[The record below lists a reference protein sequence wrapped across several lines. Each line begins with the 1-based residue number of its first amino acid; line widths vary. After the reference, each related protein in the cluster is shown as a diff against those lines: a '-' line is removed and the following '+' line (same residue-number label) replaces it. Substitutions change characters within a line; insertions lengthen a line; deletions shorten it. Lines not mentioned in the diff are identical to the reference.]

1 MKPKFTNRYIII
13 YAAVL
18 VAVVAVILSVA
29 SEALR
34 SRKEANAR
42 NEKMQ
47 NMLAAIGV
55 QSDLDNANT
64 LYSKYFV
71 EELAI
76 DGRGEVVARFQPAD
90 AKNAKERPFG
100 IDVKAQQTLAKEGK
114 DCRLPLFRYSKDGAE
129 GYVVPLHGAGLWGP
143 IWGYVALDED
153 FRTVVGVSFDHKG
166 ETPGLGAKITTPE
179 FQRQFVGKKIKDPD
193 GEFVSVQVLKNA
205 DKNSDNEVDAISG
218 ATITSTGVGQMLR
231 ECLIPYRGF
240 WGNYP
245 E

>member
-47 NMLAAIGV
+47 SMLAAIGV
-55 QSDLDNANT
+55 ESNLDNANT

-90 AKNAKERPFG
+90 AKSAKERPFD

-114 DCRLPLFRYSKDGAE
+114 DCRLPLFRFSKDGTE
-129 GYVVPLHGAGLWGP
+129 GFVIPVSGTGLWGA

-153 FRTVVGVSFDHKG
+153 FTTVLGVTFDHKS

-179 FQRQFVGKKIKDPD
+179 FQRQFVGKKIKNSD
-193 GEFVSVQVLKNA
+193 GKFVSVQVQKNV
-205 DKNSDNEVDAISG
+205 DKSSPNEVDAISG
-218 ATITSTGVGQMLR
+218 ATITSSGVSAMLKD
-231 ECLIPYRGF
+231 CLEPYRGY
-240 WGNYP
+240 WGKK
-245 E
+245 

>member
-55 QSDLDNANT
+55 QSDLNNANT

-90 AKNAKERPFG
+90 AKNAKERPFD
-100 IDVKAQQTLAKEGK
+100 IDVKAQQTLAKEDK
-114 DCRLPLFRYSKDGAE
+114 DCRLPLFRYQKDGAE

-153 FRTVVGVSFDHKG
+153 F
-166 ETPGLGAKITTPE
+166 TTPE
-179 FQRQFVGKKIKDPD
+179 FQSQFVGKKIRNSD
-193 GEFVSVQVLKNA
+193 GEFVSVQVLKNS
-205 DKNSDNEVDAISG
+205 DKSSDNEVDAISG

-231 ECLIPYRGF
+231 ECLEPYA
-240 WGNYP
+240 N
-245 E
+245 

>member
-1 MKPKFTNRYIII
+1 MKKFTNRYIII

-34 SRKEANAR
+34 SRKEANVR

-47 NMLAAIGV
+47 NMLAAIDV
-55 QSDLDNANT
+55 QSDLDNANA

-76 DGRGEVVARFQPAD
+76 DGRGEVVARFVPAKD
-90 AKNAKERPFG
+90 NNAKERPFD
-100 IDVKAQQTLAKEGK
+100 IDVKVQQALAQEGK
-114 DCRLPLFRYSKDGAE
+114 DCRLPLFRYQKDNGG
-129 GYVVPLHGAGLWGP
+129 GYVIPVSGAGLWGA

-153 FRTVVGVSFDHKG
+153 FTTVLGVTFDHKS

-179 FQRQFVGKKIKDPD
+179 FQRQFVGKKIKNSE

-205 DKNSDNEVDAISG
+205 DKTSDNEVDAISG
-218 ATITSTGVGQMLR
+218 ATITSSGVSAMLKD
-231 ECLIPYRGF
+231 CLEPYRGY
-240 WGNYP
+240 WGKK
-245 E
+245 

>member
-90 AKNAKERPFG
+90 AKNAKERPFDL
-100 IDVKAQQTLAKEGK
+100 DVKAQQALAKEGK
-114 DCRLPLFRYSKDGAE
+114 DCRLPLFRFSKDGTE
-129 GYVVPLHGAGLWGP
+129 GFVIPVSGTGLWGA
-143 IWGYVALDED
+143 IWGYVALDID
-153 FRTVVGVSFDHKG
+153 CSTVLGVTFDHKS

-179 FQRQFVGKKIKDPD
+179 FQSQFVGKKIRNSD

-205 DKNSDNEVDAISG
+205 DKSSDNEVDAISG

-231 ECLIPYRGF
+231 ECLEPYA
-240 WGNYP
+240 N
-245 E
+245 

>member
-1 MKPKFTNRYIII
+1 MKSKFSNRYIII

-47 NMLAAIGV
+47 SMLAAIGV

-64 LYSKYFV
+64 LYAKYFV

-76 DGRGEVVARFQPAD
+76 DGRGEVLARFQPAD
-90 AKNAKERPFG
+90 AKNAKERPFD
-100 IDVKAQQTLAKEGK
+100 IDVKEQQTLAQEGK
-114 DCRLPLFRYSKDGAE
+114 AYQLPLFVFEKDSRQ
-129 GYVVPLHGAGLWGP
+129 GYVLPLSGKGLWGA

-153 FRTVVGVSFDHKG
+153 FTTVVGVSFDHKS

-179 FQRQFVGKKIKDPD
+179 FQWQFVGKKIKNSE

-205 DKNSDNEVDAISG
+205 DKSSDNEVDAISG
-218 ATITSTGVGQMLR
+218 ATITSSGVSAMLKD
-231 ECLIPYRGF
+231 CLEPYRGY
-240 WGNYP
+240 WGNK
-245 E
+245 

>member
-1 MKPKFTNRYIII
+1 MKKFTNRYIII

-47 NMLAAIGV
+47 SMLAAIGV
-55 QSDLDNANT
+55 SSDLDQAST
-64 LYSKYFV
+64 LYAQYFT
-71 EELAI
+71 EEMAVNAEG
-76 DGRGEVVARFQPAD
+76 DVVSTFSV
-90 AKNAKERPFG
+90 KEGKGQGTRPFD
-100 IDVKAQQTLAKEGK
+100 IDVKAQQALAQEGK
-114 DCRLPLFRYSKDGAE
+114 AYQLPLFVFEKDSRQ
-129 GYVVPLHGAGLWGP
+129 GYVLPLSGKGLWGA

-153 FRTVVGVSFDHKG
+153 FTTVLGVTFDHKS

-179 FQRQFVGKKIKDPD
+179 FQRQFVGKKIKNSE

-205 DKNSDNEVDAISG
+205 DKSSPNEVDAISG
-218 ATITSTGVGQMLR
+218 ATITSSGVSAMLKD
-231 ECLIPYRGF
+231 CLEPYRGY
-240 WGNYP
+240 WGKK
-245 E
+245 

>member
-90 AKNAKERPFG
+90 AKNAKERPFDL
-100 IDVKAQQTLAKEGK
+100 DVKAQQALAKEGK
-114 DCRLPLFRYSKDGAE
+114 DCRLPLFRFSKDGTE
-129 GYVVPLHGAGLWGP
+129 GFVIPVSGTGLWGA
-143 IWGYVALDED
+143 IWGYVALDID
-153 FRTVVGVSFDHKG
+153 CSTVLGVTFDHKS

-179 FQRQFVGKKIKDPD
+179 FQRQFVGKKIKNSE

-205 DKNSDNEVDAISG
+205 DKSSDNEVDAISG

-231 ECLIPYRGF
+231 ECLEPYA
-240 WGNYP
+240 N
-245 E
+245 

>member
-1 MKPKFTNRYIII
+1 MKKFTNRYIII

-47 NMLAAIGV
+47 SMLAAIGV
-55 QSDLDNANT
+55 SSDLDQAST
-64 LYSKYFV
+64 LYAQYFTV
-71 EELAI
+71 EMAVNAEG
-76 DGRGEVVARFQPAD
+76 DVVSTFSV
-90 AKNAKERPFG
+90 KEGKGQGTRPFD

-114 DCRLPLFRYSKDGAE
+114 DCRLLLFRYSKDGAE

-153 FRTVVGVSFDHKG
+153 FTTVVGVSFDHKS

-179 FQRQFVGKKIKDPD
+179 FQRQFVGKKIKNSE

-205 DKNSDNEVDAISG
+205 DKSSDNEVDAISG
-218 ATITSTGVGQMLR
+218 ATITSSGVSAMLKD
-231 ECLIPYRGF
+231 CLEPYRGY
-240 WGNYP
+240 WGMK
-245 E
+245 

>member
-1 MKPKFTNRYIII
+1 MKKFTNRYIIL
-13 YAAVL
+13 YATILVVV
-18 VAVVAVILSVA
+18 VAVVLSVT
-29 SEALR
+29 SEVLR
-34 SRKEANAR
+34 SRREANVR

-47 NMLAAIGV
+47 SMLAAIGV
-55 QSDLDNANT
+55 QSSLDNANT

-76 DGRGEVVARFQPAD
+76 DGKGEVVTTFQPNAD
-90 AKNAKERPFG
+90 AKNAKERPFD

-114 DCRLPLFRYSKDGAE
+114 DCRLPLFRYQKDGAE

-153 FRTVVGVSFDHKG
+153 FTTVVGVSFDHKG

-179 FQRQFVGKKIKDPD
+179 FQRQFVGKKIKNSE

-205 DKNSDNEVDAISG
+205 DKTSDNEVDAISG
-218 ATITSTGVGQMLR
+218 ATITSSGVSAMLKD
-231 ECLIPYRGF
+231 CLEPYRGY
-240 WGNYP
+240 WGKK
-245 E
+245 

>member
-55 QSDLDNANT
+55 QSSLDNANT

-90 AKNAKERPFG
+90 AKNAKDRPFD

-114 DCRLPLFRYSKDGAE
+114 DCRLPFFRFRKDGKE
-129 GYVVPLHGAGLWGP
+129 GFVVPVYGAGLWGA
-143 IWGYVALDED
+143 IWGYVAFEAD
-153 FRTVVGVSFDHKG
+153 FNTVIGVTFDHKS

-179 FQRQFVGKKIKDPD
+179 FQGQFAGKRIFSPE
-193 GEFVSVQVLKNA
+193 GEFVSVAVVKNA
-205 DKNSDNEVDAISG
+205 DKSSENQVDAISG
-218 ATITSTGVGQMLR
+218 ATITSSGVSAMLKD
-231 ECLIPYRGF
+231 CLEPYRGY
-240 WGNYP
+240 WGKK
-245 E
+245 

>member
-1 MKPKFTNRYIII
+1 MKSKFTNRYIII

-47 NMLAAIGV
+47 NMLSAIGV

-90 AKNAKERPFG
+90 AKNAKERPFDL
-100 IDVKAQQTLAKEGK
+100 DVKAQQALAKEGK
-114 DCRLPLFRYSKDGAE
+114 DCRLPLFRYQKDGAE
-129 GYVVPLHGAGLWGP
+129 GYVVPLHGAGLWGA
-143 IWGYVALDED
+143 IWGYVAFEAD
-153 FRTVVGVSFDHKG
+153 FNTVIGVTFDHKS

-179 FQRQFVGKKIKDPD
+179 FQGQFAGKRIFSPE
-193 GEFVSVQVLKNA
+193 GEFVSVTVVKNA
-205 DKNSDNEVDAISG
+205 DKSFENQVDAISG
-218 ATITSTGVGQMLR
+218 ATITSTGVSAMLKD
-231 ECLIPYRGF
+231 CLEPYRGY
-240 WGNYP
+240 WGKK
-245 E
+245 

>member
-47 NMLAAIGV
+47 SMLAAIGV
-55 QSDLDNANT
+55 QSSLDNANA

-90 AKNAKERPFG
+90 AKNAKERPFD

-114 DCRLPLFRYSKDGAE
+114 DCRLPLFRYQKDGAE
-129 GYVVPLHGAGLWGP
+129 GYVVPLHGAGLWGA

-153 FRTVVGVSFDHKG
+153 FTTVLGVAFDHKS

-179 FQRQFVGKKIKDPD
+179 FQRQFVGKKIKNSE

-205 DKNSDNEVDAISG
+205 DKSSDNEVDAISG
-218 ATITSTGVGQMLR
+218 ATITSSGVSAMLKD
-231 ECLIPYRGF
+231 CLEPYRGN
-240 WGNYP
+240 WGKK
-245 E
+245 

>member
-1 MKPKFTNRYIII
+1 MKKFTNRYIIL
-13 YAAVL
+13 YATILVVV
-18 VAVVAVILSVA
+18 VAVVLSVT
-29 SEALR
+29 SEVLR
-34 SRKEANAR
+34 SRREANAR

-76 DGRGEVVARFQPAD
+76 DGKGEVVAKFQPNAD
-90 AKNAKERPFG
+90 AKNAKERPFD

-114 DCRLPLFRYSKDGAE
+114 AYQLPLFVFEKDSRQ
-129 GYVVPLHGAGLWGP
+129 GYVLPLSGKGLWGA

-153 FRTVVGVSFDHKG
+153 FATVLGVTFDHKS

-179 FQRQFVGKKIKDPD
+179 FQRQFVGKKIKNSD

-205 DKNSDNEVDAISG
+205 DKSSDNEVDAISG
-218 ATITSTGVGQMLR
+218 ATITSSGVSAMLKD
-231 ECLIPYRGF
+231 CLEPYRGY
-240 WGNYP
+240 WGKK
-245 E
+245 

>member
-1 MKPKFTNRYIII
+1 MKKFTNRYIII

-47 NMLAAIGV
+47 SMLAAIGV
-55 QSDLDNANT
+55 QSSLDNANT

-76 DGRGEVVARFQPAD
+76 DGKGEVVTTFQPNAD
-90 AKNAKERPFG
+90 KPAGERPFD
-100 IDVKAQQTLAKEGK
+100 IDVKAQQALSKDGK
-114 DCRLPLFRYSKDGAE
+114 DCRLPLFRFSKDGTE
-129 GYVVPLHGAGLWGP
+129 GFVIPVSGTGLWGA
-143 IWGYVALDED
+143 IWGYVALDSD
-153 FRTVVGVSFDHKG
+153 CSTVLGVTFDHKS

-179 FQRQFVGKKIKDPD
+179 FQRQFVGKKIKDAD
-193 GEFVSVQVLKNA
+193 GRFVGVQVLKNA
-205 DKNSDNEVDAISG
+205 DKSSPNEVDAISG
-218 ATITSTGVGQMLR
+218 ATITSSGVSAMLKD
-231 ECLIPYRGF
+231 CLEPYRGYR
-240 WGNYP
+240 GKK
-245 E
+245 